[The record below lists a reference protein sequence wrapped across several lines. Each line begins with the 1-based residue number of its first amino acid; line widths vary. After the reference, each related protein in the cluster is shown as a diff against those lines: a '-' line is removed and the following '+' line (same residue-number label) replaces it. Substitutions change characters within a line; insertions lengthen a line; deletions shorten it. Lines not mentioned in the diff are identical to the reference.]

1 MTRSKT
7 GDTTQIH
14 ELLYQALETEIGGEL
29 VYKMALKCAVNKD
42 LKKEWKSYLDE
53 TLTHQKVL
61 KNVFEELG
69 LDTSKHTPGRK
80 VLTHIANSLVKAM
93 KLALDAGD
101 PAAAELVASE
111 CVVLAET
118 KDHMNWELMGVVA
131 HKTSDNKIKSVL
143 QKAYDAVA
151 QDEAHHLFH
160 TQGWSRELWINS
172 LGFPAVL
179 PPPEEIKK
187 VETPIGASRAEQQ
200 REDLL

>member
-7 GDTTQIH
+7 GDIAQIH
-14 ELLYQALETEIGGEL
+14 ELLYQALETELGGEL

-42 LKKEWKSYLDE
+42 LKEEWKSYLDE

-61 KNVFEELG
+61 KNMFEELG
-69 LDTSKHTPGRK
+69 LDASKQTPGRK

-93 KLALDAGD
+93 KLASDAGD
-101 PAAAELVASE
+101 PAAAELVAAE

-118 KDHMNWELMGVVA
+118 KDHMNWELIGVVA
-131 HKTSDNKIKSVL
+131 KKASDKKIKSVL

-200 REDLL
+200 REDLF